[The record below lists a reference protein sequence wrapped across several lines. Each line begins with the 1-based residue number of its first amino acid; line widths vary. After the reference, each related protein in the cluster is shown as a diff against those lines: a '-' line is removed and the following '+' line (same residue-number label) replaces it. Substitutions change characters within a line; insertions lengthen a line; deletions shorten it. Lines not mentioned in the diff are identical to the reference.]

1 MFSQLITIVEKVAS
15 IKFTEEQRKQMKEEV
30 SMLFFEEKVI
40 EKEKNEVVKK
50 IENIEKK
57 KNVVKK
63 VEKKVEK
70 KDDKKN
76 EKKKTFTLTFGDQA
90 ENHAG
95 MQKLGV
101 ALVDGLSCED
111 VIKIGETFFKGYE
124 VEQYRLHDLL
134 DEEKRGGN
142 EAVTIVVRGGLAA
155 FFDNGKDGVNEFY
168 EEQDALEK
176 DSKAKMYGRVVDK
189 HARHNLCFGDC
200 SQKANFEEGKGTIV
214 NFEDV
219 ACLKKVR
226 DGISGNFGEK
236 CKNLVAEGNYY
247 YDATKCGIG
256 YHGDSERR
264 IVIGARM
271 GEEMPLHFRWYHN
284 GEVVSK
290 TLKLSLGH
298 GDVYI
303 SSQKAVGFDWK
314 KKSLY
319 TLRHSA
325 GNKKFLD
332 EANDM
337 E

>member
-1 MFSQLITIVEKVAS
+1 MFAQLISIVEKVAS
-15 IKFTEEQRKQMKEEV
+15 IKFTEEQRQAMKKEV
-30 SMLFFEEKVI
+30 AVLFFDEEKV
-40 EKEKNEVVKK
+40 EKEEKLEKNEVEKVK
-50 IENIEKK
+50 I
-57 KNVVKK
+57 VKK
-63 VEKKVEK
+63 VENV
-70 KDDKKN
+70 KN
-76 EKKKTFTLTFGDQA
+76 VKNIKNNKKTFTLTFGDQA

-101 ALVDGLSCED
+101 ALSDGLSCQD
-111 VIKIGETFFKGYE
+111 VINIGNTFFKGYK
-124 VEQYRLHDLL
+124 VEQYNLHELL
-134 DEEKRGGN
+134 GEENRGGN

-155 FFDNGKDGVNEFY
+155 FFENGKEGVDAFY
-168 EEQDALEK
+168 AEQDALEK

-219 ACLKKVR
+219 AYLKNVR
-226 DGISGNFGEK
+226 SGISQNFGEK

-247 YDATKCGIG
+247 YDPSKCGIG

-264 IVIGARM
+264 IVIGVRL

-290 TLKLSLGH
+290 TLKLALGH
-298 GDVYI
+298 GDVYV

-325 GNKKFLD
+325 GCKKFLD
-332 EANDM
+332 EANDV
-337 E
+337 